1 MSFRNE
7 RNSLDGMHTA
17 ILESGGA
24 NASAVEEGAFI
35 ARNILQQL
43 SLEQLERLTPEQ
55 RDYRE
60 SLLQQYTALPDEVS
74 GLRWRRRWFEAA
86 RELLL
91 PLLD

>member
-7 RNSLDGMHTA
+7 RNSLEGMHIA

-24 NASAVEEGAFI
+24 NSSALEEGATT
-35 ARNILQQL
+35 ARNILRKL
-43 SLEQLERLTPEQ
+43 SAEQLERLTLEQ
-55 RDYRE
+55 REYRE
-60 SLLQQYTALPDEVS
+60 SLLQRYTELPDEAS